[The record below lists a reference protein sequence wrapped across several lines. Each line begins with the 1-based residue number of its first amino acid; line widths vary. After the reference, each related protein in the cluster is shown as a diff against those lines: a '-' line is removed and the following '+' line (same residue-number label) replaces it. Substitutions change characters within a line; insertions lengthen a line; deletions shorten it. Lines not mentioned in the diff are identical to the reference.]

1 MHTGAVEKSSRSYRQ
16 KSNGSPVHHIG
27 VADTLPNRRYAS
39 MANADRGQTILGFT
53 GIGST
58 SSGNGCRK
66 QPLRTT
72 PCRVPP
78 MTTQELCDGYGQFCE
93 IGDKMGIN
101 LNNWGKVAI
110 NWVKDALVQR
120 SSISPLLTYYPNCVA
135 SALAPELHANTHPGA
150 DARQA

>member
-39 MANADRGQTILGFT
+39 MANADRGQTVLGFT

-72 PCRVPP
+72 PCRVLPI
-78 MTTQELCDGYGQFCE
+78 TTQELRNGYGQFCE

-110 NWVKDALVQR
+110 NWVKDALHGPRLKR
-120 SSISPLLTYYPNCVA
+120 SGKQKSPHEGA
-135 SALAPELHANTHPGA
+135 ALCQYSS
-150 DARQA
+150 RKRI